1 MCTLMRV
8 RPPVMRCSALTGLT
22 WSALFSMVSSMSCD
36 EKWVEREAFARI
48 LDADRGLAVLVGGPR
63 GVISGEGR
71 RTRRRKETR

>member
-1 MCTLMRV
+1 MRY
-8 RPPVMRCSALTGLT
+8 SALTGLT

-48 LDADRGLAVLVGGPR
+48 LDADRGLAVLVVYGESVYAQLFGGPR